1 MHGVNKLLYSDLK
14 NGTQYFNLARDLA
27 WSNQKNEEITTRDGH
42 VFGYLVNVKIHGAA
56 INSISFA
63 TAGNNWQFRNA
74 FRKWHAYRQEMFANA
89 GVSPSEQGRYG
100 KTIRPY
106 LDPNMK
112 TGDIR
117 SPVFYDDDP
126 TSADYNSGDWT
137 YTQIAS
143 SPGFAETPAVGSEGQ
158 AMVDTYELTILG
170 ENDVTATTTLGTEY
184 YTSVGMIHSYNQD
197 RQEVIT
203 PTADGETVE
212 GHNNPLALLRNNST
226 TGGELMTIVEGQEL
240 ESPPYDIRDA
250 SVPSIAGTIGEIM
263 QINPGYD
270 GTNSVPVLRTGS
282 MFVPAGLMTM
292 YTTTADEDAS
302 VLIEVVAK
310 VLCKDMA

>member
-1 MHGVNKLLYSDLK
+1 MHGVNKLLYNDLK

-56 INSISFA
+56 ANTISFN
-63 TAGNNWQFRNA
+63 TASNNWQFRNS
-74 FRKWHAYRQEMFANA
+74 FRKWHAYRQQMFENA
-89 GVSPSEQGRYG
+89 GVSTSEQGRYG

-137 YTQIAS
+137 YTEIAS
-143 SPGFAETPAVGSEGQ
+143 SPGFDAAAVGTEGQ
-158 AMVDTYELTILG
+158 AAVDTYELHLLG
-170 ENDVTATTTLGTEY
+170 ENVASVTTTLGTEY
-184 YTSVGMIHSYNQD
+184 YSSVGMIHSYNQD

-226 TGGELMTIVEGQEL
+226 TGGELMSIVEAQEL

-250 SVPSIAGTIGEIM
+250 GIPLLQELLV
-263 QINPGYD
+263 
-270 GTNSVPVLRTGS
+270 R
-282 MFVPAGLMTM
+282 
-292 YTTTADEDAS
+292 
-302 VLIEVVAK
+302 
-310 VLCKDMA
+310 

>member
-63 TAGNNWQFRNA
+63 TAGNNWQFRNS
-74 FRKWHAYRQEMFANA
+74 FRKWHAYRQQMFENA
-89 GVSPSEQGRYG
+89 GVSTSEQGRYG

-106 LDPNMK
+106 LDSNMK

-137 YTQIAS
+137 YTEIAS
-143 SPGFAETPAVGSEGQ
+143 SPGFDAAAVGTEGQ
-158 AMVDTYELTILG
+158 AAVDTYELHLLG
-170 ENDVTATTTLGTEY
+170 ENVASVTTTLGTEY
-184 YTSVGMIHSYNQD
+184 YSSVGMIHSYNQD

-226 TGGELMTIVEGQEL
+226 TGGELMSIVEAQEL

-250 SVPSIAGTIGEIM
+250 GIPSIAGTIGEIM
-263 QINPGYD
+263 QINPGWD
-270 GTNSVPVLRTGS
+270 GTRSVPVLRTGS

-292 YTTTADEDAS
+292 YTTTADTDAS
-302 VLIEVVAK
+302 ILIEVVAK

>member
-1 MHGVNKLLYSDLK
+1 MHGVNKLLYNDLK

-42 VFGYLVNVKIHGAA
+42 VFGYLVNVKIHGTAA
-56 INSISFA
+56 NSISFA

-74 FRKWHAYRQEMFANA
+74 FRKWHAYRQQMFENA

-106 LDPNMK
+106 LDRNMK
-112 TGDIR
+112 GGEIR

-126 TSADYNSGDWT
+126 TSAGYNSGDWT
-137 YTQIAS
+137 YTEIAS
-143 SPGFAETPAVGSEGQ
+143 SPGFDAAAVGTEGQ
-158 AMVDTYELTILG
+158 AAVDVYELNILG
-170 ENDVTATTTLGTEY
+170 ENQASATTTLGTEY
-184 YTSVGMIHSYNQD
+184 YSSVGMIHSYNQD

-226 TGGELMTIVEGQEL
+226 TGGELLTIVEAQEV

-250 SVPSIAGTIGEIM
+250 SVPSTAGTVGEIM

-270 GTNSVPVLRTGS
+270 GTSSVPVLRTGS
-282 MFVPAGLMTM
+282 LFVPAGLMTM
-292 YTTTADEDAS
+292 YTTTADEDGS